1 MKRLSALSRSDPA
14 LLVHDLKNL
23 TASLLLSVE
32 NLRTRLNDPASCRET
47 IETIGDL
54 CWKIDGLIENFV
66 GLLPGDAIEKEV
78 CSSPE
83 KNHRGPLE
91 KG

>member
-1 MKRLSALSRSDPA
+1 MKKMNDPA

-23 TASLLLSVE
+23 MAILLLSVE

-54 CWKIDGLIENFV
+54 CWKIDGLIENLV
-66 GLLPGDAIEKEV
+66 SLLPGDAVEKE
-78 CSSPE
+78 
-83 KNHRGPLE
+83 L
-91 KG
+91 